1 MVLNRNYIK
10 RLQIPFSEVMPH
22 GAYKEIRETF
32 RQQRGTC
39 SEHTPKLVLA
49 GGWSDPEMVEMA
61 LQLVRKHRDYLD
73 RFLRQ
78 FPQEATTESAR
89 AALSAAS

>member
-10 RLQIPFSEVMPH
+10 GLQIPFSAVIPH

-39 SEHTPKLVLA
+39 SEHTPKHVLA

-61 LQLVRKHRDYLD
+61 LKLVREHRDLLNL
-73 RFLRQ
+73 FLRQ
-78 FPQEATTESAR
+78 FPQEANTESAR
-89 AALSAAS
+89 HNLVAS